1 MLTSTIDMNVT
12 SSYTKVLSSLEKIRT
27 LTDASELHLPQIT
40 VIGDQSSGKSSLLTE
55 ISTIPFPVN
64 IDITTKCPIIV
75 KTRRVNHTHNRYYLG
90 DGDDAKEVNHADL
103 ARKILNVQLKNCGLS
118 KVSSTP
124 INILA
129 EGPTLNDLVL
139 VDLPGIVHDEE
150 EDKIVEMINTY
161 IEPEQSLILVVTEA
175 QRDNELLTALK
186 LAKKADPD
194 ENRTMRV
201 LTKFDS
207 FGQDE
212 QRTRA
217 EKLIRSGTGEYRP
230 HAVVCRSH
238 GGGYDS
244 SDENQQLGSLKST
257 DYAGVESLKKR
268 LPQLLCKLIQTNLP
282 ELKKQVNSL
291 LRESEKIIKEIGTA
305 PPNSENIMD
314 QVKEQLATN
323 LELELASHQ
332 EEFQE
337 RIRLTE
343 SIITLEWVDESYQS
357 NPFQCIFFQ
366 GDVTFLACITKYI
379 ALWTPILDSLH
390 RRIGRKLDT
399 HLPDM
404 VGVSSTLR
412 TAVKSSWSSQCFK
425 LMDALRAE
433 FDKEIKKETVFKTM
447 NHYITAKYKENMIM
461 PEEVLDEIERS
472 IVYDTYSGEKERYAS
487 KRPAYELNKV
497 RSEIMTIIKTVME
510 RRAETY
516 ERKNLTSQHKERILA
531 AVKANWAAAYKNI
544 VDNVLSVVKTVTI
557 GGKQDWLDTFKQD
570 PKIRENA
577 CEDVDTKNERKRH
590 MERIEKMKQC
600 EEELKKY

>member
-1 MLTSTIDMNVT
+1 MNDT
-12 SSYTKVLSSLEKIRT
+12 SYTKVLSSLKKIRT
-27 LTDASELHLPQIT
+27 RTNASELHLPQIT

-55 ISTIPFPVN
+55 ISSIPFPVN

-75 KTRRVNHTHNRYYLG
+75 ETRRKDHAHNRYYLG
-90 DGDDAKEVNHADL
+90 DGDDAKEIKHADL
-103 ARKILNVQLKNCGLS
+103 ERKILNVQVKNCGS
-118 KVSSTP
+118 STVSSTP

-150 EDKIVEMINTY
+150 ENKIVEMINTY

-217 EKLIRSGTGEYRP
+217 EKLIRSGTGKYRP

-282 ELKKQVNSL
+282 ELKNQVNSL
-291 LRESEKIIKEIGTA
+291 LRESQNIIKEIGTA

-314 QVKEQLATN
+314 QVKSQLATN
-323 LELELASHQ
+323 LELELATHM
-332 EEFQE
+332 EEFQN

-343 SIITLEWVDESYQS
+343 SIITLEWVDKSYQS
-357 NPFQCIFFQ
+357 NPFQCVFFQ
-366 GDVTFLACITKYI
+366 GDDTFQACITKYI

-412 TAVKSSWSSQCFK
+412 TAVKSSWSTQCFE
-425 LMDALRAE
+425 LMDLLRAE
-433 FDKEIKKETVFKTM
+433 FDKEIEKEFVFKTM

-461 PEEVLDEIERS
+461 PEEVLLEIKRS
-472 IVYDTYSGEKERYAS
+472 IVYSTYAGGLGAPSQRGNTRQAFVES
-487 KRPAYELNKV
+487 DV
-497 RSEIMTIIKTVME
+497 RVNIMKIIKTALE
-510 RRAETY
+510 HRADTY
-516 ERKNLTSQHKERILA
+516 RCKDLTSQHKERILA
-531 AVKANWAAAYKNI
+531 AVKANWAVSRKNF

-557 GGKQDWLDTFKQD
+557 GGKQKWLDTFKQD

-577 CEDVDTKNERKRH
+577 CEDVDTKNRRKH
-590 MERIEKMKQC
+590 HTERIEKMKQC
-600 EEELKKY
+600 EEELNKY